1 MPPSILNSIL
11 FNFTLYIIS
20 CVLLLQAARD
30 ETLPFGASLL
40 PAKRK
45 ATIAYQPC
53 MTTLVGALQ
62 PALRSSALLSDD
74 PLIRRVLS
82 INWAGDREDWRIGAI
97 GSRRVSP
104 EIRRDEP
111 RSAELHR
118 DEARYIEVS
127 RDHPRL
133 AEIGARRY
141 YRGVQREL
149 LKFAKRAYDAGAAGA
164 LHSPSYL
171 VYILLHTILPSPHR
185 LTSFTYS

>member
-1 MPPSILNSIL
+1 M
-11 FNFTLYIIS
+11 
-20 CVLLLQAARD
+20 LLLQAARD
-30 ETLPFGASLL
+30 ETLPFGSSLL
-40 PAKRK
+40 PAERA

-62 PALRSSALLSDD
+62 PALRSRALLSDD

-82 INWAGDREDWRIGAI
+82 INWAGDREDWRVGAI

-104 EIRRDEP
+104 EIRRDLP

-149 LKFAKRAYDAGAAGA
+149 LKFAKRAFDAGAAGA
-164 LHSPSYL
+164 LHLPTSF
-171 VYILLHTILPSPHR
+171 VYILLTTPRETAARAQGAPDG
-185 LTSFTYS
+185 

>member
-82 INWAGDREDWRIGAI
+82 INRAGDRRLA
-97 GSRRVSP
+97 SRRDRIQARIARDQPRSA
-104 EIRRDEP
+104 EGSRDEP
-111 RSAELHR
+111 R
-118 DEARYIEVS
+118 
-127 RDHPRL
+127 
-133 AEIGARRY
+133 
-141 YRGVQREL
+141 
-149 LKFAKRAYDAGAAGA
+149 
-164 LHSPSYL
+164 
-171 VYILLHTILPSPHR
+171 
-185 LTSFTYS
+185 